1 MLQTDSPK
9 GLGQPNSL
17 KQNAI
22 FTAEINVVHK
32 CENGRKLRVNGK
44 LHKSCMTD

>member
-1 MLQTDSPK
+1 MLENDSPK

-17 KQNAI
+17 KQNTI

-32 CENGRKLRVNGK
+32 CENGRKRVNGK
-44 LHKSCMTD
+44 IHKSCMTD